1 MIRAVRLHHMASS
14 KSEQLLKDD
23 EPMMDISS
31 LIDVCFLLLIFF
43 LVTSTILPT
52 ERDLMLKL
60 PPDGRGVPTEDL
72 VIHLSVDAQGQIKMK
87 SGGIEEVIDT
97 DSHNRN
103 LPKLVDRLQLFKMA
117 AGVNDVV
124 AMIDVDDSTSQQR
137 FIDVMNCLAG
147 EEVTKVA
154 FVDRD

>member
-1 MIRAVRLHHMASS
+1 MASS

-23 EPMMDISS
+23 KPMMDISS

-60 PPDGRGVPTEDL
+60 PDGRGVPSEDV
-72 VIHLSVDAQGQIKMK
+72 VINLSVDAQGQIKMK
-87 SGGIEEVIDT
+87 SGGVEEVIDS
-97 DSHNRN
+97 DSNNRN

-117 AGVNDVV
+117 AGPNDVV
-124 AMIDVDDSTSQQR
+124 AMIDVDDAASQQR

-154 FVDRD
+154 FTARD